1 MGSSGSGKSTFLNFL
16 TRNIID
22 LKCQG
27 NLFSNFCQGK
37 FWNNY
42 KNRILGE
49 VRINGLDIG
58 KRISK
63 IAGYVRQ
70 DDIFLGEITVMEHL
84 NFRARL
90 VLHPDNFDAK
100 NLLKVFSET
109 YSSKIIVF
117 RMTCKH
123 LSATERDSKIM
134 KILEQFELT
143 HSAHVAIGTPGNFL
157 KTCFCFKLKN
167 WMVV

>member
-27 NLFSNFCQGK
+27 NVNSISLIHNSLIHNTNIFNLISFS
-37 FWNNY
+37 
-42 KNRILGE
+42 GE

-84 NFRARL
+84 NFRAR
-90 VLHPDNFDAK
+90 
-100 NLLKVFSET
+100 
-109 YSSKIIVF
+109 
-117 RMTCKH
+117 
-123 LSATERDSKIM
+123 
-134 KILEQFELT
+134 
-143 HSAHVAIGTPGNFL
+143 
-157 KTCFCFKLKN
+157 
-167 WMVV
+167 

>member
-1 MGSSGSGKSTFLNFL
+1 MTLTFDTEIKKTFKGTLTAIMGSSGSGKSTFLNFL

-27 NLFSNFCQGK
+27 NLYPVNTVLFATPTIFS
-37 FWNNY
+37 
-42 KNRILGE
+42 GE

-84 NFRARL
+84 NFRAR
-90 VLHPDNFDAK
+90 
-100 NLLKVFSET
+100 
-109 YSSKIIVF
+109 
-117 RMTCKH
+117 
-123 LSATERDSKIM
+123 
-134 KILEQFELT
+134 
-143 HSAHVAIGTPGNFL
+143 
-157 KTCFCFKLKN
+157 
-167 WMVV
+167 